1 MKSTKLSLAMLMAS
15 AAIAASAI
23 QQPVAP
29 SRSRSGFKPKRTVYR
44 SRSKRYPQM
53 VTSSDA
59 EIAEWNRN
67 VNTRQVRRR
76 ALRGQFVQ
84 S

>member
-1 MKSTKLSLAMLMAS
+1 MRNSKLSLAMLLAS
-15 AAIAASAI
+15 ASIAASAT
-23 QQPVAP
+23 QQLVAP
-29 SRSRSGFKPKRTVYR
+29 ISLRRAFKPERITYR

-67 VNTRQVRRR
+67 VNTRQVRRQ
-76 ALRGQFVQ
+76 AA
-84 S
+84 

>member
-15 AAIAASAI
+15 ASIAASAI

-29 SRSRSGFKPKRTVYR
+29 IGLRRAFKPERITYR
-44 SRSKRYPQM
+44 SRSKCYPQM

-67 VNTRQVRRR
+67 VNTRQVRRQ
-76 ALRGQFVQ
+76 AA
-84 S
+84 

>member
-1 MKSTKLSLAMLMAS
+1 MRNTRISLLAATAMMAAVAGAS
-15 AAIAASAI
+15 AMSPKPLRNAFK
-23 QQPVAP
+23 AP
-29 SRSRSGFKPKRTVYR
+29 RLPTVLR
-44 SRSKRYPQM
+44 GKRYPQM

-67 VNTRQVRRR
+67 VNSRQVRRR